1 MGDPLP
7 TSNFRT
13 LRGIEDFVRALQSTL
28 ENKDINIQSE
38 LDQTQI
44 GVGLSGD
51 GAYNPDQSTTYLKE
65 ATSVMNALKIL
76 DGLINEAINNVN
88 IQAVDTNTV
97 DLTINKTVDKTEI
110 SGIVKISTVDGNSV
124 ITKMMESFVRLLLL
138 TKTES

>member
-1 MGDPLP
+1 MGDPSP

-28 ENKDINIQSE
+28 ENKHNIQSE

-51 GAYNPDQSTTYLKE
+51 GSYNPDQSTTYLKE

-76 DGLINEAINNVN
+76 DG
-88 IQAVDTNTV
+88 
-97 DLTINKTVDKTEI
+97 
-110 SGIVKISTVDGNSV
+110 
-124 ITKMMESFVRLLLL
+124 
-138 TKTES
+138 